1 MILVGGLRRVLLHK
15 AVEVQADMLRNR
27 GIRRAVRGWEGQVES
42 EREGETEQREKMGKK
57 WGVREGECVI
67 GEIQICYTK
76 FSSDPWPNKVS
87 KLDPIVDAGHDVGFP
102 HVNTVLFL
110 SSTQTQTKLERHDEA
125 PFRSR

>member
-1 MILVGGLRRVLLHK
+1 MILVGGLWRVLLHK

-42 EREGETEQREKMGKK
+42 EGEGETEQRERMEKK
-57 WGVREGECVI
+57 EACANTFIGECVI

-87 KLDPIVDAGHDVGFP
+87 D
-102 HVNTVLFL
+102 
-110 SSTQTQTKLERHDEA
+110 
-125 PFRSR
+125 